1 MTDTRESTDSPSSIV
16 AIACWMDLL
25 GYGGAIDKAGFDP
38 AHPLA
43 RRPLSRLYAFQRVVS
58 KNSSGGFPTLVMNDG
73 AVAYSNIDNVRSDK
87 VWRFIERCWTL
98 YNEATTVDLRA
109 GGPGLRGVIAVGLR
123 AKGSN
128 RGIVA
133 QEDALTAII
142 DALASGK
149 LDRDGAVAEARKV
162 RRVFDI
168 VPQLQANFAFTRA
181 YEAESAGTA
190 GGFPGP
196 NLFLD
201 EAVFADGLPVW
212 IRAGPSVPWHPA
224 KASLSTSFVPL
235 IEIDAVSPEAARATF
250 RTGSQLRAVLR
261 YPGGRQK
268 PA

>member
-1 MTDTRESTDSPSSIV
+1 MLEPGSSKTANSIV
-16 AIACWMDLL
+16 AIACWIDLL
-25 GYGGAIDKAGFDP
+25 GYGGAINEGGFDP
-38 AHPLA
+38 ANELS
-43 RRPLSRLYAFQRVVS
+43 RQPLSRLYAFQRIVA

-73 AVAYSNIDNVRSDK
+73 AVAYSNIENVRSDK
-87 VWRFIERCWTL
+87 AWRFIERCWNL
-98 YNEATTVDLRA
+98 YNEATAVDIRT

-142 DALASGK
+142 DDLVAGK
-149 LDRDGAVAEARKV
+149 TSRDEAVAEVRKV

-181 YEAESAGTA
+181 YEAESAGSD

-201 EAVFADGLPVW
+201 EAVFASGIPPW
-212 IRAGPSVPWHPA
+212 IRTGKQNHWHPM
-224 KASLSTSFVPL
+224 KAALSTSFVPIL
-235 IEIDAVSPEAARATF
+235 EIDGISPETARTAF
-250 RTGSQLRAVLR
+250 RTGDQLRQILSFR
-261 YPGGRQK
+261 GGRRTLD
-268 PA
+268 